1 MVDNQQTIDRV
12 LNDFDEWMEKE
23 ETLKSRFAF
32 VTCGDWDLGVMLPSE
47 ANVKNFNIPSG
58 IFAKGLKDLL
68 RIYNLSHSGRI
79 HSGIDDVKTI
89 CAITSA
95 IAKEGYVFR

>member
-1 MVDNQQTIDRV
+1 MWRLGSGRNVTVRG
-12 LNDFDEWMEKE
+12 ERE
-23 ETLKSRFAF
+23 EFQ
-32 VTCGDWDLGVMLPSE
+32 
-47 ANVKNFNIPSG
+47 
-58 IFAKGLKDLL
+58 
-68 RIYNLSHSGRI
+68 HSQGRI